1 MTLHL
6 SVTKR
11 FGAACLAGI
20 LWFSSAQGWAH
31 EFKLG
36 DLDIEHPWSRETPA
50 GAKVAAGYLI
60 IKNGSST
67 PDRLVSATAELAGT
81 VEFHEM
87 TMTDNVMSMRQI
99 DGGVEIPAN
108 GEVRFEPNS
117 YHLMFKELKAPA
129 VKGKKFAGT
138 LTFEKAGTVAV
149 EFAVDAMGGDDH
161 TSHGG

>member
-1 MTLHL
+1 MTERL
-6 SVTKR
+6 
-11 FGAACLAGI
+11 GAICLAAA
-20 LWFSSAQGWAH
+20 LFFVTAFAWAH

-36 DLDIEHPWSRETPA
+36 DLAIEHPWSRETPA

-67 PDRLVSATAELAGT
+67 PDRLVSATAELAGK

-87 TMTDNVMSMRQI
+87 SVTDGVMSMRPL

-108 GEVRFEPNS
+108 GEVRFEPGG
-117 YHLMFKELKAPA
+117 YHVMFKDLKAPA

-138 LTFEKAGTVAV
+138 LTFEKAGTIAI

-161 TSHGG
+161 TNHGG

>member
-1 MTLHL
+1 MTE
-6 SVTKR
+6 R
-11 FGAACLAGI
+11 FGAIFAAALLFVTI
-20 LWFSSAQGWAH
+20 PVWAQ

-36 DLDIEHPWSRETPA
+36 DLAIEHPWSRETPA

-60 IKNGSST
+60 IKNGSAM
-67 PDRLVSATAELAGT
+67 PDRLVSATADIAGK

-87 TMTDNVMSMRQI
+87 RVTDGVMSMRQL

-108 GEVRFEPNS
+108 GEARFEPGG
-117 YHLMFKELKAPA
+117 YHLMFKDLKRRT
-129 VKGKKFAGT
+129 VKGDKIAGT

-161 TSHGG
+161 GNHGG